1 MPPSG
6 QARAPHLFELA
17 LLAELANEAQ
27 QMLAVSGVK
36 LIDADQGLHQA
47 DIAPGEQGKE
57 TGLQRLQL

>member
-6 QARAPHLFELA
+6 QARAPHLFELP

-27 QMLAVSGVK
+27 QMLAVCGVE